1 MMARNLYRFYLYV
14 VFVAMLIFATAGLLM
29 FLQSL
34 FSLTGLRGSYSS
46 VPTSATVTQA
56 GVFFGVSWFI
66 AALIGGL
73 HYWLIRRDMRSDL
86 ATGGSNAIRSFFLNV
101 TELIAAPVAIGTGA
115 TTISQLGQSN
125 DVTYGLAITLAT
137 LALVGVLE
145 WERRRATAGTA
156 VGLFFQRFSLYGI
169 QFILLI
175 ELIINSTQALNMLV
189 DALFFGGTT
198 YRAFNCGDPLSVG
211 CQGPNALIYV
221 AAALW
226 VALFWVA
233 FGLAGRKGAGSLLQ
247 RIAYFISFAIG
258 VIFTLYGVG
267 QAIALAILN
276 FSGTHVA
283 TGDVVQTYNFTAS
296 LVVGLLV
303 VAVYMLWLRSATSQ
317 QSIPSVAWQTALS
330 IEEAIVAGLMA
341 FAFYTGVAAVLLNL
355 FESPVSITTWSGPL
369 ASLITGIGYIA
380 FDIHLSRR
388 WKQDVP
394 GAREARR
401 GFVFALLGAGVLATA
416 IGGAFALYAVI
427 SNALGSPLDNWQ
439 HPARV
444 GAAAVAVGLV
454 ILVVYFVLA
463 NREKLLVRVSKSV
476 PPAGEEAKPALT
488 EAQTVPVTGGEPVKY
503 ATVEDVL
510 DELLTGKLSR
520 DEAAARIR
528 EIV

>member
-1 MMARNLYRFYLYV
+1 MARNLYRFYLYV
-14 VFVAMLIFATAGLLM
+14 VFVSMLIFATIGLST

-46 VPTSATVTQA
+46 APSSAAITQT

-73 HYWLIRRDMRSDL
+73 HYWLIRRDMRSDP

-101 TELIAAPVAIGTGA
+101 QELIVAPIAIGAGA

-125 DVTYGLAITLAT
+125 DVTNGLAITFAT

-175 ELIINSTQALNMLV
+175 ELIINSTLALNVLV

-198 YRAFNCGDPLSVG
+198 YHTLICGDPLLAG
-211 CQGPNALIYV
+211 CHGPNALIYV

-226 VALFWVA
+226 VALFWIA
-233 FGLAGRKGAGSLLQ
+233 YGLAGRKAAGSLLQ

-258 VIFTLYGVG
+258 VIFALYGVG
-267 QAIALAILN
+267 QAIALGILN
-276 FSGTHVA
+276 VSGTHVA
-283 TGDVVQTYNFTAS
+283 TADVVQMYNFTSS

-303 VAVYMLWLRSATSQ
+303 IAVYTLWLRSATSQ
-317 QSIPSVAWQTALS
+317 QSIPSVAWQIALS

-341 FAFYTGVAAVLLNL
+341 LAFYTGVALVLLNL
-355 FESPVSITTWSGPL
+355 FESPVSINTWSGPL
-369 ASLITGIGYIA
+369 ASLITGIGYVA
-380 FDIHLSRR
+380 FDIHLYRR
-388 WKQDVP
+388 RKQDVP
-394 GAREARR
+394 GAVDARR
-401 GFVFALLGAGVLATA
+401 GFVFALLGGGVLATA
-416 IGGAFALYAVI
+416 IGGAFALYTVI

-439 HPARV
+439 HLARS

-463 NREKLLVRVSKSV
+463 NREKLLVRTSKNAAQVGPSV
-476 PPAGEEAKPALT
+476 APAPGVATPVAQLTIEE
-488 EAQTVPVTGGEPVKY
+488 
-503 ATVEDVL
+503 VL
-510 DELLTGKLSR
+510 DELLSGKLSR
-520 DEAAARIR
+520 DEAAARLR
-528 EIV
+528 EIPGAR

>member
-1 MMARNLYRFYLYV
+1 MARNLYRFYLYV
-14 VFVAMLIFATAGLLM
+14 VFVAMLIFATVGLST

-46 VPTSATVTQA
+46 IPSSAAITQA

-73 HYWLIRRDMRSDL
+73 HYWLIRRDSDSDP

-115 TTISQLGQSN
+115 TTIGQLGQSN
-125 DVTYGLAITLAT
+125 DVTYGFAITLAT

-145 WERRRATAGTA
+145 WERRGASAGTA
-156 VGLFFQRFSLYGI
+156 VGIFFQRFSLYGI

-175 ELIINSTQALNMLV
+175 ELIINSTQALNVLV
-189 DALFFGGTT
+189 DALFFRGVT
-198 YRAFNCGDPLSVG
+198 YHAFFCGDPLAAG
-211 CQGPNALIYV
+211 CQGPNALFSV
-221 AAALW
+221 VAALW

-233 FGLAGRKGAGSLLQ
+233 YGLAGRNAAGSLLQ

-258 VIFTLYGVG
+258 VIFTLYGIG
-267 QAIALAILN
+267 QAIALGILN
-276 FSGTHVA
+276 FSGTRVA
-283 TGDVVQTYNFTAS
+283 TADVVQMYNFTAS
-296 LVVGLLV
+296 LLVGLLV
-303 VAVYMLWLRSATSQ
+303 IAVYTLWLRSATSQ

-341 FAFYTGVAAVLLNL
+341 LAFYTGVALVLLNL
-355 FESPVSITTWSGPL
+355 FESPVSIHTWSGPW

-380 FDIHLSRR
+380 FDFHLYRR
-388 WKQDVP
+388 RQQDIP
-394 GAREARR
+394 GAMDARR

-416 IGGAFALYAVI
+416 IGGAFALYTVI
-427 SNALGSPLDNWQ
+427 SNAFGSPLDNWQ
-439 HPARV
+439 HLARS

-463 NREKLLVRVSKSV
+463 NREKLLVRTGKSAAPV
-476 PPAGEEAKPALT
+476 QPSTIPAPVVTPPVE
-488 EAQTVPVTGGEPVKY
+488 QTTIES
-503 ATVEDVL
+503 VL
-510 DELLTGKLSR
+510 DELLSGKLSR
-520 DEAAARIR
+520 DEAATRIR
-528 EIV
+528 EIAGIR

>member
-1 MMARNLYRFYLYV
+1 MARNLYRFYLYV
-14 VFVAMLIFATAGLLM
+14 VFVAMLIFATAGLST

-46 VPTSATVTQA
+46 APSSAAITQT

-73 HYWLIRRDMRSDL
+73 HYWLIRRDMRGDP

-101 TELIAAPVAIGTGA
+101 IELIAAPVAIGTGA
-115 TTISQLGQSN
+115 STISQLGQSN

-137 LALVGVLE
+137 LVLVGVLE

-169 QFILLI
+169 QFILLSL
-175 ELIINSTQALNMLV
+175 LIFNSTQALNVLV
-189 DALFFGGTT
+189 DALFFGGIT
-198 YRAFNCGDPLSVG
+198 YHTLTCGDPLSAG
-211 CQGPNALIYV
+211 CHGPNALIYV

-226 VALFWVA
+226 VALFWIA
-233 FGLAGRKGAGSLLQ
+233 YGFAGRKVVGSLLQ

-258 VIFTLYGVG
+258 VMYVLYGAG
-267 QAIALAILN
+267 QAIALGILN
-276 FSGTHVA
+276 FSGAHVT
-283 TGDVVQTYNFTAS
+283 TGDVVQMYNFTAS
-296 LVVGLLV
+296 LVIGLLV
-303 VAVYMLWLRSATSQ
+303 IAVYTLWLRSATSQ
-317 QSIPSVAWQTALS
+317 QSIPAVAWQIALS
-330 IEEAIVAGLMA
+330 IVEAIVAGLMA
-341 FAFYTGVAAVLLNL
+341 LAFYTGLALVLLNL

-380 FDIHLSRR
+380 FDIHLYRR
-388 WKQDVP
+388 KQQDVP
-394 GAREARR
+394 GAMDARR

-416 IGGAFALYAVI
+416 IGGAFALYTAI

-439 HPARV
+439 HLARS
-444 GAAAVAVGLV
+444 GAAAVVVGLG

-463 NREKLLVRVSKSV
+463 NREKLLVRTSKSAAQV
-476 PPAGEEAKPALT
+476 GPSVAPASLVTTPVEHPTIEE
-488 EAQTVPVTGGEPVKY
+488 
-503 ATVEDVL
+503 VL
-510 DELLTGKLSR
+510 DELLSGKLSR

-528 EIV
+528 EIAAVK

>member
-1 MMARNLYRFYLYV
+1 MARNLYRFYLYA
-14 VFVAMLIFATAGLLM
+14 VFVAMLVFATVGLSM

-46 VPTSATVTQA
+46 APSSAAITQA

-73 HYWLIRRDMRSDL
+73 HYWLIRRDMRSDP

-101 TELIAAPVAIGTGA
+101 NELIAAPVAIGTGA
-115 TTISQLGQSN
+115 STISQLGQSN

-145 WERRRATAGTA
+145 LERRRATAGTA
-156 VGLFFQRFSLYGI
+156 VGVFFQRFSLYGI

-175 ELIINSTQALNMLV
+175 ELIVNSIQALNMLV
-189 DALFFGGTT
+189 DALFFGGIT
-198 YRAFNCGDPLSVG
+198 YRNFTCGDPLATG
-211 CQGPNALIYV
+211 CHGPNTLIYM

-233 FGLAGRKGAGSLLQ
+233 YGFAGRKTAGSLLQ

-267 QAIALAILN
+267 QAIALGILN

-283 TGDVVQTYNFTAS
+283 TSDVVQMYNFTSS

-303 VAVYMLWLRSATSQ
+303 IAVYTLWQRSATSQ
-317 QSIPSVAWQTALS
+317 QPVSSVAWQTALS

-341 FAFYTGVAAVLLNL
+341 LAFYTGLALVLLNL
-355 FESPVSITTWSGPL
+355 FESPVSINTWSGPW

-380 FDIHLSRR
+380 FDIHLYRR
-388 WKQDVP
+388 RQQDVP
-394 GAREARR
+394 GAVDARR
-401 GFVFALLGAGVLATA
+401 GFVFALLGGGVLATA
-416 IGGAFALYAVI
+416 IGGAFALYTVI

-439 HPARV
+439 HLARS
-444 GAAAVAVGLV
+444 GAAAVAVGLA
-454 ILVVYFVLA
+454 ILIVYFVLA
-463 NREKLLVRVSKSV
+463 NREKLLVRTAKSAAPVEPPVV
-476 PPAGEEAKPALT
+476 PAPVVTPPVDHLTIEE
-488 EAQTVPVTGGEPVKY
+488 
-503 ATVEDVL
+503 VL
-510 DELLTGKLSR
+510 DELLSGKLSR
-520 DEAAARIR
+520 DEAAARLH
-528 EIV
+528 EIAGMR